1 VNVASANVALGV
13 GGGIAAYK
21 AAELA
26 RALMER
32 GFAVEVIMTAAAEQ
46 FVRPLTFAALTGRKV
61 QTNLFSAASPE
72 DTLSS
77 AIEHIRLAQEN
88 QILVIAPAT
97 ADLLAK
103 FAHGLADDLLT
114 TMYLAFTGHVI
125 LAPAMNTN
133 MWNHPAT
140 SENMRIL
147 AGRGHV
153 IVEPDDGLLA
163 CGMVGPG
170 RLADPERIATV
181 VANVATRVAPNVVD
195 QGTTNS
201 IRNDAAAPDLVDPP
215 LQDLEGEVVLVTAG
229 PTREPLDAVRYI
241 TNRSSGKMGY
251 ALAEEAHSRGARV
264 VLISGP
270 VNLPA
275 PRGVEIERVQT
286 ASEMRQAV
294 MKHLDES
301 TMIVKAAAVADY
313 HRANPPA
320 NKEKKTAARLSL
332 ELDPTPDILA
342 ELGGKK
348 GDRLLVGFAAETDNL
363 IAEARRKLE
372 TKNCDMIVANLVA
385 PQTLGPEDD
394 SIGFDSDENEVVL
407 VTRSG
412 ESIPVRRAAKRL
424 IARRIFDEMIKLR
437 LVLHAGK

>member
-1 VNVASANVALGV
+1 VNAASTNVALGV

-21 AAELA
+21 AAELT

-32 GFAVEVIMTAAAEQ
+32 GFAVEVIMTSAAEQ

-61 QTNLFSAASPE
+61 QTNLFSAASAE

-140 SENMRIL
+140 KENLRIL
-147 AGRGHV
+147 GSRGHV

-170 RLADPERIATV
+170 RLAEPERIAAV
-181 VANVATRVAPNVVD
+181 VANVASGVAA
-195 QGTTNS
+195 S
-201 IRNDAAAPDLVDPP
+201 IGGPGLGASSQNDPAAPIR
-215 LQDLEGEVVLVTAG
+215 DLEGEVVLITAG

-251 ALAEEAHSRGARV
+251 ALAEEARARGARV

-270 VNLPA
+270 VNLTA
-275 PRGVEIERVQT
+275 PRGVEIEHVQT
-286 ASEMRQAV
+286 AVEMRQAV
-294 MKHLDES
+294 MKHLGES

-320 NKEKKTAARLSL
+320 KKEKKTAARLSL

-363 IAEARRKLE
+363 IAEARRKLD

-385 PQTLGPEDD
+385 PQTQGAEEDGT
-394 SIGFDSDENEVVL
+394 GFDSDENEVVL
-407 VTRSG
+407 VTHSG
-412 ESIPVRRAAKRL
+412 EPIPVRRAAKRL